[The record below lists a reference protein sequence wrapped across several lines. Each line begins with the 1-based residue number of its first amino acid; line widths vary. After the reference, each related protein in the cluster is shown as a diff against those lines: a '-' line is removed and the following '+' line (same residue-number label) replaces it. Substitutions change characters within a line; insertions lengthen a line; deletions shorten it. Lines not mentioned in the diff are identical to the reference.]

1 MNRLPRP
8 DFLARPPRPGVLAW
22 AAACTGAV
30 VLALSVWDALA
41 LQSQISDQRSQQ
53 ALAEAKIQRVS
64 GAAGRGA
71 VVSPTTATA
80 TNRRAAD
87 LEVRQLQRLNY
98 PWSQLFTTLELATP
112 PGVQWKS
119 LDHAADRADLRLVGT
134 AINADQAVDLVDTL
148 AGWTGWSSVTLRNL
162 VLNEAQSGVG
172 VGVGLGVG
180 VDTKELVSKA
190 AQFEVEAQF
199 NTPGR
204 PAVAPELS
212 GVLASLRASPLAE
225 PKAPS
230 RRTP

>member
-1 MNRLPRP
+1 MNRLPQP

-41 LQSQISDQRSQQ
+41 LQSQISDQRSRL
-53 ALAEAKIQRVS
+53 ALAEAKLQRVS
-64 GAAGRGA
+64 EAQGRGS
-71 VVSPTTATA
+71 VVTSISTTATA
-80 TNRRAAD
+80 TNQREAD
-87 LEVRQLQRLNY
+87 FEARQLHRLNY
-98 PWSQLFTTLELATP
+98 PWPQLFMTLELATP
-112 PGVQWKS
+112 SGVHWKS

-148 AGWTGWSSVTLRNL
+148 AGWAGWSSVTLRNL
-162 VLNEAQSGVG
+162 VLNEAQG
-172 VGVGLGVG
+172 GVGLGVG
-180 VDTKELVSKA
+180 VDTKDLVSKA

-199 NTPGR
+199 NAPGR
-204 PAVAPELS
+204 PAGAPDLS
-212 GVLASLRASPLAE
+212 GVVASPLAE